1 LEGTYGCDVVAI
13 SHALARRDALRR
25 DLEAQALPNGVDA
38 LVVELKAAAV
48 DVVTRW
54 GMERGIEVIYLEN
67 RPVTVGGD
75 GSLEELLI
83 EVAKSADER
92 FWS

>member
-1 LEGTYGCDVVAI
+1 
-13 SHALARRDALRR
+13 
-25 DLEAQALPNGVDA
+25 
-38 LVVELKAAAV
+38 
-48 DVVTRW
+48 
-54 GMERGIEVIYLEN
+54 MERGIEVIYLEN